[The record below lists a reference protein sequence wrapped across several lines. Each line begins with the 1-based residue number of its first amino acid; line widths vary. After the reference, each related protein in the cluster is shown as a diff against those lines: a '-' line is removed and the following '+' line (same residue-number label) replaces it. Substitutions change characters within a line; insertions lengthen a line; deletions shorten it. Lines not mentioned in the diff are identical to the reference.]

1 MLIHSLNQADYL
13 ARIGLTRYRSELG
26 GFDSASISA
35 RSERA
40 RIESDATLQSR
51 NSATV
56 RHVRQIELCPQHC
69 NIIIIER
76 ERSRGL
82 EIRDRRNE

>member
-1 MLIHSLNQADYL
+1 MLIHSLNEVDYL
-13 ARIGLTRYRSELG
+13 ARIGSNRYRSKLG

-35 RSERA
+35 RSELV

-56 RHVRQIELCPQHC
+56 RHVRQIELCTRHGD
-69 NIIIIER
+69 IVIESAR
-76 ERSRGL
+76 ARSL
-82 EIRDRRNE
+82 EISDRRLE

>member
-1 MLIHSLNQADYL
+1 MLIHSLNEADYL
-13 ARIGLTRYRSELG
+13 ARIGSNRYRSKLG

-35 RSERA
+35 RSELV

-56 RHVRQIELCPQHC
+56 RHVRQLELCPQHC
-69 NIIIIER
+69 EIVIER

-82 EIRDRRNE
+82 EICDGREE